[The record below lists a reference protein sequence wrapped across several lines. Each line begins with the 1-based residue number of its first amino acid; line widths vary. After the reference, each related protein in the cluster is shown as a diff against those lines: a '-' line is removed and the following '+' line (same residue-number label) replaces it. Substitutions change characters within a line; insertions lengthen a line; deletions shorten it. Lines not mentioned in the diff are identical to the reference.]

1 MAIGMNGLLE
11 RGPAL
16 AALDAATSAAAAG
29 RGSVVLVT
37 GEAGIG
43 KSALVRAWCAD
54 AGRRVRVLWGACDD
68 LVTARAFGP
77 LRDATCGTGGHL
89 EAVLAAGAGEA
100 VFEAVLGELAGPE
113 PTALVV
119 EDLHWADDAT
129 LDVLGYLARRI
140 GDLPAVL
147 VVTIRD
153 GAVPEGH
160 PVHRWLGGLT
170 GCPLH
175 RVALPPLSD
184 AAVDALAAGS
194 GWDAA
199 ALVELTGGNPFFVT
213 EVLAGRDPDRFSV
226 PASVADA
233 VLARVAQLGER
244 CRADLLQL
252 SVVPGT
258 VPFELVDAL
267 LGDRLDAL
275 ADAEVHGM
283 IEVRLDGL
291 AFRHELAR
299 RAVEASLTGLHRRV
313 LHRAVLA
320 ALQRSPVPDLA
331 RIVHHARSA
340 GDVDAVVRFAARA
353 GREAAAAG
361 SHRQA
366 LAHFEAAVAH
376 LDRVGPRERAALLDD
391 HAWELHN
398 AHRFAEALR
407 AGEAAVAL
415 YAELGERVALGEARV
430 RLSRYH
436 YLAGNTEQARAVA
449 RQAVEDLRDAG
460 SPGASAHALT
470 YHGAALAL
478 GGDTAVATAV
488 LDEAQAAAERCGRE
502 DLAALCLNYQ
512 SIARPGLSGAARIA
526 LVRESLELALA
537 GGHHEAAA
545 RGYTNL
551 GELLHRY
558 GRLAELEA
566 CVTEGLDFTTG
577 RGFWSHAYNLSVH
590 RCLLQLRRGEWDAA
604 GEGLA
609 ALVDRDEDPGM
620 LRLYAEP
627 AHGRL
632 LARRGDPA
640 AGDVLTAA
648 WERGR
653 RQGSVLGLA
662 YTGTALVEWAFLT
675 GRTDMITAVLD
686 EWRHHAGR
694 PTAEP
699 AWAELLRYAQ
709 RAGVA
714 VTPLLDTGLL
724 DPGLLDTGPEGG
736 PQPWAAA
743 LRGDWRA
750 AAEAFEAAGDPY
762 EAALELA
769 ASGEVEP
776 MLQAVRALDDL
787 GATPAA
793 SAARRRLRELG
804 VRTIPRGPQATT
816 RAHPAGLTS
825 RQADV
830 LDLLAEGLTNAEI
843 AQRLVVSV
851 RTVDHHVST
860 ILGKLGVPSRRHAS
874 RLARSLASA

>member
-1 MAIGMNGLLE
+1 MVIGVDGLLE
-11 RGPAL
+11 REPAL
-16 AALDAATSAAAAG
+16 AVLDAATSGAAAG
-29 RGSVVLVT
+29 RGSVVLVS

-43 KSALVRAWCAD
+43 KSALVRAWSVR
-54 AGRRVRVLWGACDD
+54 AGDRVRVLWGACDD

-77 LRDATCGTGGHL
+77 LRDACCGTGGRL
-89 EAVLAAGAGEA
+89 EATLAEGTGEA
-100 VFEAVLGELAGPE
+100 VFEAVLGELQGGGT
-113 PTALVV
+113 TALVV

-140 GDLPAVL
+140 ADLPAVL
-147 VVTIRD
+147 VVTIRE
-153 GAVPEGH
+153 GAVPQRH
-160 PVHRWLGGLT
+160 PVHRWLGSLA
-170 GCPLH
+170 GCPVH
-175 RVALPPLSD
+175 RVALRPLSD

-194 GWDAA
+194 GWHPA
-199 ALVELTGGNPFFVT
+199 ALAELTGGNPFFVT
-213 EVLAGRDPDRFSV
+213 EVLAGRDAV

-233 VLARVAQLGER
+233 VMSRVAQLGER

-258 VPFELVDAL
+258 VPFELADAL
-267 LGDRLDAL
+267 LGEHLEAL
-275 ADAEVHGM
+275 AEAEVRGM
-283 IEVRLDGL
+283 LEVRLDGV

-299 RAVEASLTGLHRRV
+299 RAVEASLTGLHRRR
-313 LHRAVLA
+313 LHQAVLA
-320 ALQRSPVPDLA
+320 ALQRLPVPDLA
-331 RIVHHARSA
+331 RLVHHATAA
-340 GDVDAVVRFAARA
+340 GDVDAVLRFAVRA

-376 LDRVGPRERAALLDD
+376 LGRLEPRERAALLDD

-398 AHRFAEALR
+398 AHRFADALR
-407 AGEAAVAL
+407 AGAAAVAL
-415 YAELGERVALGEARV
+415 YAELDEQVGLGEARV

-436 YLAGNTEQARAVA
+436 YLAGHTGDAQVVA
-449 RQAVEDLRDAG
+449 RQAVDGLRGAR
-460 SPGASAHALT
+460 SPAATAYALT

-478 GGDTAVATAV
+478 GGDTTTATAV
-488 LDEAQAAAERCGRE
+488 LDEAQAAAERSGRD

-512 SIARPGLSGAARIA
+512 SIARPGLTGAARIA
-526 LVRESLELALA
+526 LVRESLERALA

-551 GELLHRY
+551 AELLYRY
-558 GRLAELEA
+558 GRLAELDE
-566 CVTEGLDFTTG
+566 CVRDGLDFTAG
-577 RGFWSHAYNLSVH
+577 RGFWSHAYNLTVH

-640 AGDVLTAA
+640 AADVLTAA

-662 YTGTALVEWAFLT
+662 YTGTALVEWAFLN
-675 GRTDMITAVLD
+675 GRPDVATAVLD
-686 EWRHHAGR
+686 EWRRHADR

-709 RAGVA
+709 RAGVPVA
-714 VTPLLDTGLL
+714 ALMVTV
-724 DPGLLDTGPEGG
+724 PEGC
-736 PQPWAAA
+736 PEPWASA

-750 AAEAFEAAGDPY
+750 AAQAFEAAGDPY
-762 EAALELA
+762 EAALERA
-769 ASGEVEP
+769 GSGVVEP
-776 MLQAVRALDDL
+776 TLQAVHALDDL
-787 GATPAA
+787 GAAPAA
-793 SAARRRLRELG
+793 TAARRRLRALG
-804 VRTIPRGPQATT
+804 VRTIPRGPLAAT

-843 AQRLVVSV
+843 AERLVVSV

-874 RLARSLASA
+874 RVARTLASA